1 MNEQKIEPQTE
12 PDFGPHH
19 RDCEW
24 HDDGSWFCHPACLQ
38 QQVWALEARLERIAD
53 LTQPLQARLARNGY
67 YEAASQCAD
76 IIALAMG
83 ADPR

>member
-1 MNEQKIEPQTE
+1 MI
-12 PDFGPHH
+12 H
-19 RDCEW
+19 RNWKRIQPSSLRDALRLCKD
-24 HDDGSWFCHPACLQ
+24 H
-38 QQVWALEARLERIAD
+38 ALEKKRYSVERIAD